1 MVQTEQDLV
10 NEAARRMSFEKL
22 DMHGEIPIGHAKPEL
37 PGTREKRDEIAEGQ
51 DVKRAGTNPKI

>member
-1 MVQTEQDLV
+1 MDQRELEKAASQRGNF
-10 NEAARRMSFEKL
+10 NEME
-22 DMHGEIPIGHAKPEL
+22 GEIPVGHAKPEL